1 MELIVVEILKDK
13 LIGGFGHVKR
23 RRKFN

>member
-1 MELIVVEILKDK
+1 MELIVAEILKDK
-13 LIGGFGHVKR
+13 LNGGFGNVKR